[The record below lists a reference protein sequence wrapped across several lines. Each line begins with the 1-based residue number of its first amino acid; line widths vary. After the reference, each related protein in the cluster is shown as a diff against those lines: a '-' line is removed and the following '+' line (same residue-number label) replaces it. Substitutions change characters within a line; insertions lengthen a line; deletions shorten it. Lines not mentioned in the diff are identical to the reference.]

1 MAIKLTK
8 KEVSERD
15 DLAGNLRQAMED
27 FESAREV
34 LRAFVE
40 GDTTVPADQTV
51 AYNDQITGAAN
62 EALVTFLSRTF
73 GRPRREVRLL
83 SGEKSR
89 DKRVAINGL
98 TEAELAVRLSDIL
111 NTQSPE

>member
-1 MAIKLTK
+1 MILSIRVIPRSPKSAITG
-8 KEVSERD
+8 R
-15 DLAGNLRQAMED
+15 R
-27 FESAREV
+27 
-34 LRAFVE
+34 
-40 GDTTVPADQTV
+40 GDALLVRLKAPPVD
-51 AYNDQITGAAN
+51 GAAN

-89 DKRVAINGL
+89 DKRVAIDDL